1 MSRWFR
7 FYDEAL
13 NDKKVQRLAPHLF
26 KTWINLLCLASKSKG
41 KLPCDDD
48 ISFELRISVQDAR
61 QQLEDLVLAGLV
73 DIMPDGSREPHNWQ
87 ERQFTSD
94 TSQERTRKYR
104 ERLKGKSCDV
114 TVTPD
119 VTTPESESYSDTDT
133 KPKGLPSS
141 LEPARGIE
149 DLKGFKNVFGMKDD
163 RKKEKLVCRAE
174 GLGIDVE
181 EVTKLCKDHG
191 AKNRPAYF
199 TALCVQRL
207 QKGLPGLDEAV
218 IRAALWDKG
227 DDAYKT
233 VLRLIMEAA

>member
-26 KTWINLLCLASKSKG
+26 KTWVNLLCLASRGKG
-41 KLPCDDD
+41 KLPSDDD

-61 QQLEDLVLAGLV
+61 QQVEDLILAGLV

-104 ERLKGKSCDV
+104 ERLKGKACDV

-119 VTTPESESYSDTDT
+119 VTPPESYTDTDT
-133 KPKGLPSS
+133 EPNGLLSS
-141 LEPARGIE
+141 PTAARARE
-149 DLKGFKNVFGMKDD
+149 VDDLKVVNKFFGMKDD
-163 RKKEKLVCRAE
+163 RKKEKIVQRAE
-174 GLGIDVE
+174 GLGLNVDE
-181 EVTKLCKDHG
+181 LTEACNRHKP
-191 AKNRPAYF
+191 KNRPAYF
-199 TALCVQRL
+199 TSLCVAKL
-207 QKGLPGLDEAV
+207 QEQLPGIKEDA
-218 IRAALWDKG
+218 IRRALWDKG
-227 DDAYKT
+227 DDAYKALL
-233 VLRLIMEAA
+233 VCILEAA